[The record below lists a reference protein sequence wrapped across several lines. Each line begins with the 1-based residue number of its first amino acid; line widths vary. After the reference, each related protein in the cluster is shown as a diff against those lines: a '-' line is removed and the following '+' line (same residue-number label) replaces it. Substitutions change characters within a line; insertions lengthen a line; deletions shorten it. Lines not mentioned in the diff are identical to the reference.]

1 MSISIEMAA
10 AIRKC
15 EGKKHGGSRY
25 KGIHGEG
32 RFCCSELGR
41 VFNSLVCSQAL
52 GTVTRLMEERALL
65 KYVESVSICLKK
77 SEIIEECSNSAT
89 HKKCIGFL
97 LYIESTLKLIYW

>member
-52 GTVTRLMEERALL
+52 GTVTRLMEERAPL
-65 KYVESVSICLKK
+65 KCVGSVSRCLKK
-77 SEIIEECSNSAT
+77 V
-89 HKKCIGFL
+89 
-97 LYIESTLKLIYW
+97 KLSRSVAIVLHIRGVLDFCCT